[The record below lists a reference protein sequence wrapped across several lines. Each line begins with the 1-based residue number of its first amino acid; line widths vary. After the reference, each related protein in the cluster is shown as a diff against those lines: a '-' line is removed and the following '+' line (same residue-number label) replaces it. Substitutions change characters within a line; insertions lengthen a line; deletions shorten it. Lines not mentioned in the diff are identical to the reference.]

1 MIYTVEN
8 TWKELHAA
16 HVDTAIVPFGA
27 VEQHGHHLPLGTDWI
42 IADRM
47 GRALAQALG
56 EDVLLLPAMPFGNSR
71 EHMAFPGTIT
81 LRPATLAAV
90 LDDIVES
97 LRHHGLRT
105 VIVFSAHGG
114 NWILKPAL
122 RELSFRYPEMA
133 LLWADGPL
141 PEAGEPVPEDIH
153 AGRGETSSLLHFRPD
168 LVRPV
173 TAAMDSPGIVGQEF
187 NDYVGFDKSTRTG
200 AWGVPTEASAG
211 QGAEEVASAVAHQ
224 VRYIGWARARV
235 AELKRQTSIV
245 PQE

>member
-8 TWKELHAA
+8 TWKELHEAR
-16 HVDTAIVPFGA
+16 VVTAIVPFGA

-42 IADRM
+42 IADEM
-47 GRALAQALG
+47 GRALAEAM
-56 EDVLLLPAMPFGNSR
+56 EEAVYLLPAMAFGNSR
-71 EHMAFPGTIT
+71 EHMPFPGTIT
-81 LRPATLAAV
+81 LRPSTLAAV

-97 LRHHGLRT
+97 LRHHGIRT

-114 NWILKPAL
+114 NWILKPTL
-122 RELSFRYPEMA
+122 RELNFRYPEMTI
-133 LLWADGPL
+133 LWANGSL
-141 PEAGEPVPEDIH
+141 PEEGETVPEDIH
-153 AGRGETSSLLHFRPD
+153 AGRGETSSLLHYRPD

-200 AWGVPTEASAG
+200 AWGRPTEASAER
-211 QGAEEVASAVAHQ
+211 GADEAARAVEHQ
-224 VRYIGWARARV
+224 VRYIRWARARV
-235 AELKRQTSIV
+235 VALKAQASIV

>member
-8 TWKELHAA
+8 TWKELHEAR
-16 HVDTAIVPFGA
+16 VDTAIVTFGA

-42 IADRM
+42 IADAM
-47 GRALAQALG
+47 GRALAEALG
-56 EDVLLLPAMPFGNSR
+56 EDVLLLPAMPYGNSR

-97 LRHHGLRT
+97 LRHHRIRT

-114 NWILKPAL
+114 NWILKPTL
-122 RELSFRYPEMA
+122 RELNFRYPEMTI
-133 LLWADGPL
+133 LWANGSL
-141 PEAGEPVPEDIH
+141 PEEGETVPEDIH
-153 AGRGETSSLLHFRPD
+153 AGGSETSSLLHFRPD

-173 TAAMDSPGIVGQEF
+173 TEALDSPGIVGQEF

-200 AWGVPTEASAG
+200 AWGRPSEASAG
-211 QGAEEVASAVAHQ
+211 QGADQVVRAVEHQ
-224 VRYIGWARARV
+224 ARYIRWARARV
-235 AELKRQTSIV
+235 AEMKTQASVV
-245 PQE
+245 PQD